1 MAYTVHKYKTSNK
14 QSTTMSTNSSI
25 HTQDEIKAEPSPTP
39 PPPLVLVSF
48 GNILENFPEF
58 LLQVL
63 SYIPDRIVWNSIASS
78 HKKIYEKSKQEAY
91 LPPWPTN
98 FGLHVPGYNLKEI
111 YFPVW
116 SPDGTQI
123 ACSITNVADGQS
135 IVIFDQRRGL
145 LRFRHHGDELNNFN
159 VNEIG
164 WIAHEEEFSASLNL
178 KFSPDGSFLISAGA
192 RTVKIWE
199 EKRTDGYYRQLQD
212 WNINLEFG
220 GLKQSTRID
229 VSPCCRYVA
238 ILYGMSVIL
247 KDVQNGKTVRSIL
260 LPENE
265 VGRQVIFSN
274 IDGHSSIFVRSWD
287 NESGGYIIRIWRPY
301 DIAADDDDPDTTAS
315 LIAIWENYG
324 AVFEY
329 HDFALSH
336 DSSMI
341 AIFANGEVMLYSID
355 NGSKLILKQ
364 SFSGWNHTKFKFTPG
379 DKYITYFNGA
389 NNGLGF
395 WNVNTGRDITDPIN
409 VTKTKPYNKNEG
421 DIFLIVYAFAPAGS
435 TSSQQRVLVKDNA
448 GCYYITK
455 FWEK

>member
-1 MAYTVHKYKTSNK
+1 
-14 QSTTMSTNSSI
+14 MSANSSI
-25 HTQDEIKAEPSPTP
+25 HNQDEIKAEPSPSP
-39 PPPLVLVSF
+39 PPPRALLSF
-48 GNILENFPEF
+48 GNILEKFPEF
-58 LLQVL
+58 LIQVL

-78 HKKIYEKSKQEAY
+78 HKKIYERSKQEAY
-91 LPPWPTN
+91 RPPWPTN
-98 FGLHVPGYNLKEI
+98 FKLHLVPGRWGDVPMEI
-111 YFPVW
+111 YSPVW

-123 ACSITNVADGQS
+123 ACTTGGGLTSAHR

-145 LRFRHHGDELNNFN
+145 LRLRHHGDEINNNN

-164 WIAHEEEFSASLNL
+164 WIPHRNTPAFRSFPTL
-178 KFSPDGSFLISAGA
+178 KFSPDGSFLISACDCY
-192 RTVKIWE
+192 VKIWDYDS
-199 EKRTDGYYRQLQD
+199 TDGYYRQLQD
-212 WNINLEFG
+212 WNMYRGFRHEA
-220 GLKQSTRID
+220 KID

-238 ILYGMSVIL
+238 ILYGMRVIL
-247 KDVQNGKTVRSIL
+247 KDVQNGKTIKSIL

-265 VGRQVIFSN
+265 VGKQVIFSN

-301 DIAADDDDPDTTAS
+301 DIADDDDDPDTTAS
-315 LIAIWENYG
+315 LITIWENYG

-379 DKYITYFNGA
+379 DKYITYFNGT

-409 VTKTKPYNKNEG
+409 VTKTKPYSKNEG

-448 GCYYITK
+448 GCYYITS

>member
-1 MAYTVHKYKTSNK
+1 MC
-14 QSTTMSTNSSI
+14 I
-25 HTQDEIKAEPSPTP
+25 R
-39 PPPLVLVSF
+39 
-48 GNILENFPEF
+48 
-58 LLQVL
+58 
-63 SYIPDRIVWNSIASS
+63 DR
-78 HKKIYEKSKQEAY
+78 
-91 LPPWPTN
+91 
-98 FGLHVPGYNLKEI
+98 
-111 YFPVW
+111 
-116 SPDGTQI
+116 
-123 ACSITNVADGQS
+123 
-135 IVIFDQRRGL
+135 
-145 LRFRHHGDELNNFN
+145 
-159 VNEIG
+159 
-164 WIAHEEEFSASLNL
+164 WIAHEETYEGLNL
-178 KFSPDGSFLISAGA
+178 KFSPDGSFLISTCD
-192 RTVKIWE
+192 RFVKVWDYNS
-199 EKRTDGYYRQLQD
+199 TDGYYRQLQD
-212 WNINLEFG
+212 WNMYQEFG
-220 GLKQSTRID
+220 GFRRHETRID

-301 DIAADDDDPDTTAS
+301 DIADDDDDPDTTAS
-315 LIAIWENYG
+315 LITIWENYG

-395 WNVNTGRDITDPIN
+395 WNVNTGRVITDPIN
-409 VTKTKPYNKNEG
+409 VIKSCNKNEG
-421 DIFLIVYAFAPAGS
+421 DIFLFVYAFAPAGS
-435 TSSQQRVLVKDNA
+435 TSSQQRVVVKDSA
-448 GCYYITK
+448 GYYITS
-455 FWEK
+455 FWDK

>member
-1 MAYTVHKYKTSNK
+1 
-14 QSTTMSTNSSI
+14 MSTNSSI
-25 HTQDEIKAEPSPTP
+25 HTQEEIKAEPSPTP
-39 PPPLVLVSF
+39 PPPMVLLSF
-48 GNILENFPEF
+48 GNILEKFPEF

-91 LPPWPTN
+91 PPPWPAN
-98 FGLHVPGYNLKEI
+98 FKLYVPGNNYYEEM
-111 YFPVW
+111 YHPVW

-123 ACSITNVADGQS
+123 ACSTRNLANEHR

-145 LRFRHHGDELNNFN
+145 LRFRHHGDEINDNN

-164 WIAHEEEFSASLNL
+164 WIAHEETYVGLDL
-178 KFSPDGSFLISAGA
+178 KFSPDGSFLISACDSS
-192 RTVKIWE
+192 VKIWDYDS
-199 EKRTDGYYRQLQD
+199 TDGYYRQLQD
-212 WNINLEFG
+212 WNIYQEFG
-220 GLKQSTRID
+220 REYRHVTRTD

-238 ILYGMSVIL
+238 ILYGMSVLL
-247 KDVQNGKTVRSIL
+247 KDVQNGKTITSLL

-265 VGRQVIFSN
+265 VGMQLIFSN
-274 IDGHSSIFVRSWD
+274 IDDRSSILFRSWD
-287 NESGGYIIRIWRPY
+287 DESGGYIIRIWRPY
-301 DIAADDDDPDTTAS
+301 AIVDDENMMEGSLELPISSSSTTAS
-315 LIAIWENYG
+315 LITIWENYG

-341 AIFANGEVMLYSID
+341 AIFANGKVMLYSID

-379 DKYITYFNGA
+379 DKYITYFNGS

-409 VTKTKPYNKNEG
+409 VTKTKPYSKNEG

-448 GCYYITK
+448 GRYYITS
-455 FWEK
+455 FWEKSH